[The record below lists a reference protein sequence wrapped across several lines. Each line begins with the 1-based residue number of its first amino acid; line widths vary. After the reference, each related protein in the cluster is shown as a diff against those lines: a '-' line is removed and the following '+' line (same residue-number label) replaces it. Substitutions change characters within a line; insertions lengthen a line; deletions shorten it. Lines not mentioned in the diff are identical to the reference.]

1 MGIALVASRISGNME
16 TTAMD
21 YFKHAMVLAVVGG
34 AVSLATG
41 LIVYL
46 EGLSVDGAGKRN
58 PQI

>member
-1 MGIALVASRISGNME
+1 
-16 TTAMD
+16 MD